1 MIKLFWATL
10 SFLSRL
16 PVPDRWSQGLE
27 IDRYVRGIVTFPLVG
42 ALLGGLSGLVFRP
55 KN

>member
-27 IDRYVRGIVTFPLVG
+27 IDRYVPE
-42 ALLGGLSGLVFRP
+42 LSRWSGRCWEG
-55 KN
+55 